1 MTSSPNGPPVVP
13 GDSGGDL
20 AKVVDAVVTFL
31 VATARRVAA
40 WLRPVAIAAFIAGV
54 VVWAAVG
61 APLLDDAGSTPL
73 FAVLVAVLALA
84 PAVLVVVNRRQL
96 LAVGERE
103 DVIRAELQGVVNA
116 FRDRQAIAA
125 RLYSIRD
132 RLQDGGIRDL
142 IAVGHD
148 VRQMQ
153 RATEEVR
160 DRRDAMVAAFGLGGF
175 AGLGVA
181 VGAAALVILAAP
193 VAVVVA
199 LVLWAA

>member
-1 MTSSPNGPPVVP
+1 M
-13 GDSGGDL
+13 
-20 AKVVDAVVTFL
+20 
-31 VATARRVAA
+31 
-40 WLRPVAIAAFIAGV
+40 
-54 VVWAAVG
+54 
-61 APLLDDAGSTPL
+61 
-73 FAVLVAVLALA
+73 AVLALA